1 MPAQVKN
8 LGCNPDYYTMERKSG
23 FAYLLFK
30 YRSYTPIPF
39 IALALVFA
47 NPRGWPLWF
56 GLALMVLGE
65 AIRIWALGYI
75 GPVSRTDVPLGESLV
90 STGPYAYT
98 RNPLYIGNF
107 LIGVGAALYSG
118 ALLPWLPIAVA
129 VFFIVQ
135 YIIIIPLEETGLK
148 REKGEAFADYLKKVP
163 AVFPRLTR
171 YSNCSSHGFEARQAL
186 NGEVPTLHTIFMLM
200 WILPLAGW
208 VRTVILG

>member
-1 MPAQVKN
+1 M
-8 LGCNPDYYTMERKSG
+8 TERKTG

-39 IALALVFA
+39 IILALIFA
-47 NPRGWPLWF
+47 DPGGWPFWV

-107 LIGVGAALYSG
+107 LITVGAALYSG

-129 VFFIVQ
+129 MFFIVQ
-135 YIIIIPLEETGLK
+135 YIIIIPLEEAGLK

-163 AVFPRLTR
+163 AVFPRLTPYTNR
-171 YSNCSSHGFEARQAL
+171 STRDFEAGQAL
-186 NGEVPTLHTIFMLM
+186 NGEVPTLHTIFMLV
-200 WILPLAGW
+200 WIMPLAGW
-208 VRTVILG
+208 VRMVVLG